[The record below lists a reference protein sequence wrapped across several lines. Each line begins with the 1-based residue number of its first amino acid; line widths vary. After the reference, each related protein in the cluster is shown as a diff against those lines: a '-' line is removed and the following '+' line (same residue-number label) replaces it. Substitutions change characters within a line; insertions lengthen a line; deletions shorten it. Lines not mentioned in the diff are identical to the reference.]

1 MINDA
6 ELTGSSMKTTAAN
19 MQGIRTSQLP
29 GAGSVPRPSLASNSV
44 AQPASARQVLPSKPG
59 APKPIRILLA
69 DDHPVVRKG
78 LSSCLAQAQQVAI
91 VGEAADGQDVLR
103 KARELT
109 PDLVLMDIDMPLL
122 NGLTAADILRKE
134 NPAIKVLI
142 LSMHNDSDYV
152 LRILQSGARGYI
164 LKQAPTQELLKAI
177 EIIHAG
183 ETYFSNDIAR
193 VALNQFVRGPGE
205 GPHTG
210 QISARE
216 REVLI
221 AIAEGLSNKEIACRL
236 GVGVRTIETHRE
248 RIMRK
253 LNIHSIAGLT
263 KFAIA
268 KGLIPLQREL
278 EAKV

>member
-1 MINDA
+1 
-6 ELTGSSMKTTAAN
+6 MKTTVAN
-19 MQGIRTSQLP
+19 ILETRTSQPHGAGLASRPGPAQAAPARQMLPATP
-29 GAGSVPRPSLASNSV
+29 GAR
-44 AQPASARQVLPSKPG
+44 
-59 APKPIRILLA
+59 KPIRVLLA

-78 LSSCLAQAQQVAI
+78 LSSCLAHAQQVVI
-91 VGEAADGQDVLR
+91 VGEATDGQDALR
-103 KARELT
+103 KARQLA

-134 NPAIKVLI
+134 NPSIKVLI

-152 LRILQSGARGYI
+152 MRILQSGARGYI
-164 LKQAPTQELLKAI
+164 LKQAPTDELIKAI
-177 EIIHAG
+177 ETIHAG

-193 VALNQFVRGPGE
+193 LALNQFVRGPGE
-205 GPHTG
+205 GPHPG

-278 EAKV
+278 QAKL